1 MAMEQIIFTDL
12 DGTLLNHYDYSFEE
26 AKEAIEYIK
35 ISKSQSYLE
44 IRIFFKHIKKQFPLK
59 GFGDMS
65 VENVRELTGL
75 SEESAKHSMRRN
87 FTEPFIFEGVVDLK
101 LLKDEAEKEGLEI
114 VKGGRFYHVISQG
127 QGKAKAMMHLT
138 HLYEEYFEKK
148 FTTIALDDS
157 ENDFSM
163 LQAADVGVLI
173 PWPNGEFADINTEN
187 IIKATYP
194 GSKGCNKALLEILDA
209 S

>member
-1 MAMEQIIFTDL
+1 
-12 DGTLLNHYDYSFEE
+12 
-26 AKEAIEYIK
+26 
-35 ISKSQSYLE
+35 
-44 IRIFFKHIKKQFPLK
+44 
-59 GFGDMS
+59 MS